1 MTFSQL
7 IKSECKKRSIKLR
20 KMCDDCKIDYKQ
32 FSETYKH
39 RRVRVEWIIAIS
51 HYFNLN
57 LEMLLTM
64 EVKEA

>member
-7 IKSECKKRSIKLR
+7 IKSECKKRNIKL
-20 KMCDDCKIDYKQ
+20 KTMCTDCGINYKK
-32 FSETYKH
+32 FSERYKH
-39 RRVRVEWIIAIS
+39 KRVKVEWIIAIS
-51 HYFNLN
+51 HYFDLD